1 MRPVNAAATAN
12 ATTQPTL
19 VLPEQLTMQS
29 AAQALLVLQRELSS
43 QAGPAVVIDAQGLRV
58 LDSSAVAVLLALR
71 RELQAAGRSFRLRH
85 PPQRLNELL
94 SLYGVS
100 ELLPT

>member
-1 MRPVNAAATAN
+1 MNATAN
-12 ATTQPTL
+12 AEPTL
-19 VLPEQLTMQS
+19 FLPEQLTMQS
-29 AAQALLVLQRELSS
+29 AAQALVALQRDLSS
-43 QAGPAVVIDAQGLRV
+43 QSGPTVTVDAQGLLV
-58 LDSSAVAVLLALR
+58 LDSSAVAVLLELR
-71 RELQAAGRSFRLRH
+71 RESQAAGRSFLLRY

>member
-1 MRPVNAAATAN
+1 MSAAANPSPMLT
-12 ATTQPTL
+12 
-19 VLPEQLTMQS
+19 LPEQLTMQS
-29 AAQALLVLQRELSS
+29 AAQALDALKRELSN
-43 QAGPAVVIDAQGLRV
+43 QAGPAVTIDAQGLRV

-71 RELQAAGRSFRLRH
+71 RELQAAGRSFILRH

>member
-1 MRPVNAAATAN
+1 MNATA
-12 ATTQPTL
+12 APPADAVPTL

-29 AAQALLVLQRELSS
+29 AAPALEALKRELRT
-43 QAGPAVVIDAQGLRV
+43 QTGPAVVVDAQGLRV

-71 RELQAAGRSFRLRH
+71 RELQAAGRSFSLRH
-85 PPQRLNELL
+85 PPARLNELL

-100 ELLPT
+100 DLLPT